1 MPSMDGVGHGKLRR
15 EHRCCGPVLP
25 IPGMFI
31 NQYSAIRDEVLEFNH
46 SALFP
51 KLCLMTEED
60 VSLYIYRQIISV
72 RIARPTRQL

>member
-1 MPSMDGVGHGKLRR
+1 MDGVGHGKPRR

-31 NQYSAIRDEVLEFNH
+31 NQYSAIRGEVLEFDH
-46 SALFP
+46 SALDP
-51 KLCLMTEED
+51 KLCPMTEVD
-60 VSLYIYRQIISV
+60 VSLCIYRQVISV